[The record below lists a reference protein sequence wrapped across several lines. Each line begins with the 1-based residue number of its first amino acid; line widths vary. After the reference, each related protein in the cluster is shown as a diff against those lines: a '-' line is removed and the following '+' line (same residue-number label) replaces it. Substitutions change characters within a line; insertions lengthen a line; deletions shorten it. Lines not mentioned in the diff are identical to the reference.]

1 MTIPF
6 VIDNQQHKMAGVLN
20 DLLARHKGHS
30 LDVAT
35 AYFNVGGWQL
45 LREGLTGLG
54 NFRLLLA
61 ATIVMA
67 LMVVTINRLLW
78 RRMYALAA
86 TRYKLDT

>member
-20 DLLARHKGHS
+20 DLLAHHQGHS

-45 LREGLTGLG
+45 LREGLNSLG
-54 NFRLLLA
+54 NFRVNGDRSHRTFSLSPVFCSHSPA
-61 ATIVMA
+61 AFPF
-67 LMVVTINRLLW
+67 
-78 RRMYALAA
+78 
-86 TRYKLDT
+86 

>member
-6 VIDNQQHKMAGVLN
+6 VIDNQQHKMASVLN

-45 LREGLTGLG
+45 LRGW
-54 NFRLLLA
+54 
-61 ATIVMA
+61 
-67 LMVVTINRLLW
+67 W
-78 RRMYALAA
+78 RFAALAPCRFA
-86 TRYKLDT
+86 QAPPQTSQRS